1 VKNGVPAYNN
11 DLLQDPA
18 SEGSGL
24 IAVDSSDPPEQTS
37 PSTANTENSDGGGGG
52 GGDEEEDF
60 RVMAYGKDGVSLA
73 QKLHD
78 EFLVCKICLE
88 DFRNPKCLECM
99 HTFCE
104 QCIENHVF
112 SETSYKKYSDY
123 RKYMQVYARLP
134 VSDWPLCHCA
144 VCK

>member
-1 VKNGVPAYNN
+1 
-11 DLLQDPA
+11 LLQESA

-24 IAVDSSDPPEQTS
+24 VAVDSSDSPEQTS
-37 PSTANTENSDGGGGG
+37 PPTAKTDNSGD
-52 GGDEEEDF
+52 GDEHEEDF
-60 RVMAYGKDGVSLA
+60 RAMACGTDGVSLA

-88 DFRNPKCLECM
+88 DFRNPKCLDCM

-123 RKYMQVYARLP
+123 RT
-134 VSDWPLCHCA
+134 
-144 VCK
+144 

>member
-1 VKNGVPAYNN
+1 MSQEPVI
-11 DLLQDPA
+11 
-18 SEGSGL
+18 EGSEL
-24 IAVDSSDPPEQTS
+24 LAADSGYPPDQTS
-37 PSTANTENSDGGGGG
+37 PSAVNTDV
-52 GGDEEEDF
+52 GGDNKEEVDY
-60 RVMAYGKDGVSLA
+60 RAMACGRDGVSLA

-123 RKYMQVYARLP
+123 RTYVHVFY
-134 VSDWPLCHCA
+134 VF
-144 VCK
+144 

>member
-1 VKNGVPAYNN
+1 M
-11 DLLQDPA
+11 LQETA
-18 SEGSGL
+18 SDEGSGP
-24 IAVDSSDPPEQTS
+24 AAADGSDPPEQTS
-37 PSTANTENSDGGGGG
+37 PGPAADAVH
-52 GGDEEEDF
+52 GDDDDDEGEDF
-60 RVMAYGKDGVSLA
+60 RVLACGRDGVSLA

-88 DFRNPKCLECM
+88 DYRSPKCLDCM

-123 RKYMQVYARLP
+123 REYRGGRR
-134 VSDWPLCHCA
+134 VSRNSPRRESVTEYILT
-144 VCK
+144 

>member
-1 VKNGVPAYNN
+1 M
-11 DLLQDPA
+11 LQESA
-18 SEGSGL
+18 SEGSEL
-24 IAVDSSDPPEQTS
+24 VAVDDSDHPEQTS
-37 PSTANTENSDGGGGG
+37 PSTVKTDDSGGGN
-52 GGDEEEDF
+52 EEEDF
-60 RVMAYGKDGVSLA
+60 RVMACGRDGVSLA

-88 DFRNPKCLECM
+88 DFRNPKCLDCM

-123 RKYMQVYARLP
+123 RK
-134 VSDWPLCHCA
+134 
-144 VCK
+144 

>member
-1 VKNGVPAYNN
+1 M
-11 DLLQDPA
+11 LQETA
-18 SEGSGL
+18 SDEGSGP
-24 IAVDSSDPPEQTS
+24 AAADGSDPPEQTS
-37 PSTANTENSDGGGGG
+37 PAAADAVHDGDDD
-52 GGDEEEDF
+52 DEDEGEDF
-60 RVMAYGKDGVSLA
+60 RVLACGRDGVSLA

-88 DFRNPKCLECM
+88 DYRSPKCLDCM

-123 RKYMQVYARLP
+123 REYRVADAEFREILP
-134 VSDWPLCHCA
+134 GVNRKCH
-144 VCK
+144 

>member
-1 VKNGVPAYNN
+1 MGLNLY
-11 DLLQDPA
+11 DLLQE
-18 SEGSGL
+18 STGEGSGL
-24 IAVDSSDPPEQTS
+24 AAVDGSDHPEETP
-37 PSTANTENSDGGGGG
+37 PSTGNNDVGGGND
-52 GGDEEEDF
+52 DEEEDF
-60 RVMAYGKDGVSLA
+60 RVMACGKDGVSLA

-123 RKYMQVYARLP
+123 RKYMYTGWAKKSEPQTLYT
-134 VSDWPLCHCA
+134 
-144 VCK
+144 